1 VRVLAFDTATP
12 ATTVAL
18 SGFGAET
25 LEARDDPEPGQRP
38 GHATRLLP
46 LIASLL
52 ERTGADYGDLDRI
65 AVGVGPGTFTGLR
78 IGIATARALASAA
91 RLPLVGVPTL
101 LALAEAAASA
111 AAGECEVVVAVLDAR
126 RGEAFA
132 AGWVPGAWRS
142 VLAAGAYAPDVL
154 GRAVS
159 GLRARV
165 LAAGDGAVKFREV
178 LERAGAFV
186 PADGSDLHRVTA
198 RVHTHIAERLQA
210 ADLDDVSPEYLRL
223 PDAEMARRSAHTT

>member
-1 VRVLAFDTATP
+1 MRVLAFDTATP

-18 SGFGAET
+18 SGFGTET
-25 LEARDDPEPGQRP
+25 LEARDDPEPGRRP
-38 GHATRLLP
+38 GHTTRLLP

-101 LALAEAAASA
+101 LSLAVAAAA
-111 AAGECEVVVAVLDAR
+111 PGESEVVVAVLDAR

-132 AGWVPGAWRS
+132 AGWVPGGWRS
-142 VLAAGAYAPDVL
+142 VLTPAAYAP
-154 GRAVS
+154 GRLERALS
-159 GLRARV
+159 GLGAPV

-198 RVHTHIAERLQA
+198 RVHTQIAERLEA
-210 ADLDDVSPEYLRL
+210 TDPDDVSPEYLRL